1 MIWNFC
7 KIFPFLYKNNIEN
20 TGKNIKIYI
29 RNTYKR
35 YLIKAGGNNERGRK
49 ISY

>member
-1 MIWNFC
+1 M
-7 KIFPFLYKNNIEN
+7 EN

>member
-1 MIWNFC
+1 MIWDFC
-7 KIFPFLYKNNIEN
+7 KIFPVLYKNNMEN
-20 TGKNIKIYI
+20 TAKNIKIYI